1 MVQRSSIGALLFAA
15 CLSPTLTWETKPVP
29 VVGLAGVA
37 SLAAGTVH
45 TCAVLED
52 TVPANEIHIL
62 LGQVALRSPLLCV
75 LTQRHFRLKGH
86 RSPFLRGRPSTSSTR
101 SNLIGHTINRP
112 SGPVNVWKACGKGYL
127 SIYYSRRKD

>member
-1 MVQRSSIGALLFAA
+1 MFTRPASDSCKPPAPPLVRLLCPKRGNSQVRGRFPSSAAIFPVMVQRSSIGALLFAA

-52 TVPANEIHIL
+52 GTGRCWGVNHDGQ
-62 LGQVALRSPLLCV
+62 LGDGTTADR
-75 LTQRHFRLKGH
+75 
-86 RSPFLRGRPSTSSTR
+86 
-101 SNLIGHTINRP
+101 
-112 SGPVNVWKACGKGYL
+112 
-127 SIYYSRRKD
+127 